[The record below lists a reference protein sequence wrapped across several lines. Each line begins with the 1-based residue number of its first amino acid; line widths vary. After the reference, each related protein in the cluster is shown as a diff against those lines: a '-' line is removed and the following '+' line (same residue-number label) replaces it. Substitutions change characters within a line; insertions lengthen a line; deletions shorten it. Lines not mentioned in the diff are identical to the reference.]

1 MEIIRKKET
10 NDMHPYVPELKELYQ
25 KGRITRRE
33 FLRNAVLLG
42 LSLSSASAFLA
53 ACAQPEPTAT
63 PVPTATKVPPTPT
76 LRPTDTPRPTSTP
89 VPKEVV
95 HRGGTLRVQNSVLGI
110 DHPARFSWGP
120 EANCLR
126 FVNEHLTRIDPNNI
140 THPLLCEKWEA
151 SDDLKTWTL
160 HLRQGVTW
168 NTGEPFN
175 ADDVVFTM
183 GEWLDDEVGSSIKG
197 LMSYLQPT
205 NIEKVDDHTVKL
217 HLDSPQI
224 AVPENLTHYPAFIL
238 DHRTFEGDWLK
249 APVGTG
255 PFTMEEW
262 AVEERAVFKAR
273 DGYWQMGV
281 DGRPLP
287 YLDEVIHI
295 QTGGFVAALSDGE
308 IDAGQFMSPS
318 DLEAIQAI
326 PGIAVDAIAST
337 QTAIL
342 RMRVDLEPW
351 SDARVRN
358 ALKLCQ
364 DRGKILKIAYMGE
377 GVVGPDCHVSPVHP
391 EFCPMDPSPYDPEQ
405 AKALLAEAGYADG
418 LDVTLAVMNDY
429 TYTLAY
435 AETLQ
440 QDAKAAG
447 FRIELNAMP
456 SSTYWE
462 QWTEVDLGITPWA
475 HRPLAVMM
483 LPLAYICDK
492 DGNPV
497 PWNETRWCDGEF
509 EELLTKAQGTLDL
522 EARRKIMCEIQ
533 TIMIERGP
541 VGIPYWMNMWA
552 AYNPKFQGISAH
564 PTNYMDEWI
573 KVWYNPEA

>member
-10 NDMHPYVPELKELYQ
+10 NDVHPYVPELKDLYQ

-33 FLRNAVLLG
+33 FLRNAALLG

-53 ACAQPEPTAT
+53 ACAKAEPTPT

-95 HRGGTLRVQNSVLGI
+95 KRGGTLRIQNIIYGI
-110 DHPARFSWGP
+110 DHPARFSWGDA
-120 EANCLR
+120 ANCVR
-126 FVNEHLTRIDPNNI
+126 FVNEYLTHIDPNNV
-140 THPLLCEKWEA
+140 THPYLCERWEA
-151 SDDLKTWTL
+151 SEDLKTWTL
-160 HLRQGVTW
+160 HLRKGVTW

-183 GEWLDDEVGSSIKG
+183 TQWLDDEVGSSIKG

-205 NIEKVDDHTVKL
+205 NIEKVDDYTVRL
-217 HLDSPQI
+217 HLDSAQI
-224 AVPENLTHYPAFIL
+224 AVPENLTHYPALIL

-273 DGYWQMGV
+273 DGYWQMGA
-281 DGRPLP
+281 DGKPLP

-326 PGIAVDAIAST
+326 PGIAIDAVAST

-364 DRGKILKIAYMGE
+364 DREKILKVAYMGE

-418 LDVTLAVMNDY
+418 LDVTIAVMNDY

-447 FRIELNAMP
+447 RLPHRAQCDA
-456 SSTYWE
+456 S
-462 QWTEVDLGITPWA
+462 QHLLGAVD
-475 HRPLAVMM
+475 
-483 LPLAYICDK
+483 
-492 DGNPV
+492 
-497 PWNETRWCDGEF
+497 
-509 EELLTKAQGTLDL
+509 
-522 EARRKIMCEIQ
+522 
-533 TIMIERGP
+533 RG
-541 VGIPYWMNMWA
+541 
-552 AYNPKFQGISAH
+552 
-564 PTNYMDEWI
+564 
-573 KVWYNPEA
+573 